1 MAVANQTNNSFQG
14 FLGLLRG
21 RRRKQPSEADYRQQ
35 DLTGDIRDPRA
46 EYLRSG
52 RGDPNFELYESA
64 PDPYAV
70 PTRRM

>member
-21 RRRKQPSEADYRQQ
+21 RRRKQPSEADYRSTDQKYMDTDQ
-35 DLTGDIRDPRA
+35 MER
-46 EYLRSG
+46 LRSG
-52 RGDPNFELYESA
+52 RGDPNFELYENP